1 MNETTFT
8 YQCPSC
14 GGKVTYFEENHKWKC
29 DYCNNSY
36 DSLFVPKEVRDLP
49 SLDDKEYLLYAYDC
63 PNCNKRSLSINKDIK
78 ICPRCNSPIDV
89 TPKEVKVS
97 NVLKLDLAKVVA
109 QRNYEKEVTPFA
121 KKLSPEYLNNELDL
135 EYINCDLYNGC
146 IKLIYNN
153 IKYKYIFVNL
163 LVPNLSYPDY
173 RFMYEVGNIGIN
185 DSREYSNEEQEKLL
199 PKIIEAGEYFTNI
212 EDLNFENE
220 IVTECMNDFC
230 YKNSIFDPQNVQIE
244 KELRINDGV
253 YFPIYTKTVNGE
265 RQYVLGNFNT
275 TTNVVLQFPETP
287 SSRSKTKT
295 YEKLSAF
302 FSTGAGLLAMATVY
316 SLFSGMVNF
325 MLILLFI
332 IGAISFFILY
342 RIFNKKYEY
351 FIKTIKISKEDY
363 FKQIITN
370 CNYVKVIKVKK

>member
-1 MNETTFT
+1 MLIEFSVKNFM
-8 YQCPSC
+8 SFKD
-14 GGKVTYFEENHKWKC
+14 KVTLSMEKGNGCENSDNFISTDFGEILKTASIYGANASGKSNLIKAFACAIIMVRNSNLITVEGKWNFIKPF
-29 DYCNNSY
+29 
-36 DSLFVPKEVRDLP
+36 LFDNE
-49 SLDDKEYLLYAYDC
+49 
-63 PNCNKRSLSINKDIK
+63 
-78 ICPRCNSPIDV
+78 
-89 TPKEVKVS
+89 
-97 NVLKLDLAKVVA
+97 
-109 QRNYEKEVTPFA
+109 
-121 KKLSPEYLNNELDL
+121 LNNVSEF
-135 EYINCDLYNGC
+135 EFIF
-146 IKLIYNN
+146 IYNN

-163 LVPNLSYPDY
+163 LVPNISYPDY

-185 DSREYSNEEQEKLL
+185 DSREYSNEEQDKLL

-332 IGAISFFILY
+332 IGAISFFIFY